1 MEDKALLQILV
12 DMLAYYKHQARM
24 LVWVVVIVLAMHL
37 ATVIGFLYYESQF
50 ETTAT
55 ATTTTTTQTV
65 DGKDNDIVNGDK
77 VTGNQYNDKAQNKGV
92 VNNVSDTNDNDNN
105 GDANQKEEK

>member
-12 DMLAYYKHQARM
+12 DMHAYYKHQARM
-24 LVWVVVIVLAMHL
+24 LVWVVVIVLVMHL

-55 ATTTTTTQTV
+55 ATTTTTTQIV
-65 DGKDNDIVNGDK
+65 DGKDNDIVNGD
-77 VTGNQYNDKAQNKGV
+77 QYNDKAQNKGV

>member
-12 DMLAYYKHQARM
+12 DMLSYYKHQARM

-37 ATVIGFLYYESQF
+37 ATVIGFLYYESQW
-50 ETTAT
+50 ETQ

-65 DGKDNDIVNGDK
+65 DGKDNDIVNGD
-77 VTGNQYNDKAQNKGV
+77 QYNDKAQNKGV
-92 VNNVSDTNDNDNN
+92 VNNVSDANDNDNN
-105 GDANQKEEK
+105 GDANQEEEK

>member
-24 LVWVVVIVLAMHL
+24 LVWVVVIVLSMHL

-50 ETTAT
+50 ETT

-65 DGKDNDIVNGDK
+65 DGKDNDIVNGD
-77 VTGNQYNDKAQNKGV
+77 QYNDKAQNKGV
-92 VNNVSDTNDNDNN
+92 VNNVSDTNHNNDDSN
-105 GDANQKEEK
+105 AKKEDEKQ

>member
-37 ATVIGFLYYESQF
+37 ATVIGFLYYESQM
-50 ETTAT
+50 ETQTVS
-55 ATTTTTTQTV
+55 TTTTTKTEQETSGN
-65 DGKDNDIVNGDK
+65 DSDIVNGDQ
-77 VTGNQYNDKAQNKGV
+77 VNSDQYNDKSQNRG
-92 VNNVSDTNDNDNN
+92 N
-105 GDANQKEEK
+105 E

>member
-37 ATVIGFLYYESQF
+37 ATVIGFLLYESQF

-55 ATTTTTTQTV
+55 TTTTAQTV
-65 DGKDNDIVNGDK
+65 DGEDNDIVNGD
-77 VTGNQYNDKAQNKGV
+77 QYNDKAQNKGV
-92 VNNVSDTNDNDNN
+92 VNNVSDTDNNDNN
-105 GDANQKEEK
+105 SNAKAEDEKQ

>member
-12 DMLAYYKHQARM
+12 DMLSYYKHQARM
-24 LVWVVVIVLAMHL
+24 LVWIVVIVLTMHL

-50 ETTAT
+50 ETT

-65 DGKDNDIVNGDK
+65 DGKDNDIVNGD
-77 VTGNQYNDKAQNKGV
+77 QYNDKAQNKGV

>member
-12 DMLAYYKHQARM
+12 DMLSYYKHQARM
-24 LVWVVVIVLAMHL
+24 LVWIVVIVLTMHL

-55 ATTTTTTQTV
+55 ATTTTTTTQEV
-65 DGKDNDIVNGDK
+65 DGEQNDLVNGNKTNIENNEENGSVTFTDK
-77 VTGNQYNDKAQNKGV
+77 
-92 VNNVSDTNDNDNN
+92 
-105 GDANQKEEK
+105 

>member
-24 LVWVVVIVLAMHL
+24 LVWVVVIVLLMHL
-37 ATVIGFLYYESQF
+37 ATIIGFLYYESQF

-55 ATTTTTTQTV
+55 TTTTEQEV
-65 DGKDNDIVNGDK
+65 SGDGSDIVNGDQVK
-77 VTGNQYNDKAQNKGV
+77 GDQCNDQSQNRGN
-92 VNNVSDTNDNDNN
+92 
-105 GDANQKEEK
+105 E

>member
-12 DMLAYYKHQARM
+12 DMLSYYKHQARM
-24 LVWVVVIVLAMHL
+24 LVWVVVIVLTMHL

-50 ETTAT
+50 ETVS
-55 ATTTTTTQTV
+55 TTTTTQTV

-77 VTGNQYNDKAQNKGV
+77 VTGDQYNDKAQNKGV
-92 VNNVSDTNDNDNN
+92 VNNVSDTDNN
-105 GDANQKEEK
+105 DDDSNAKKEDQKQ